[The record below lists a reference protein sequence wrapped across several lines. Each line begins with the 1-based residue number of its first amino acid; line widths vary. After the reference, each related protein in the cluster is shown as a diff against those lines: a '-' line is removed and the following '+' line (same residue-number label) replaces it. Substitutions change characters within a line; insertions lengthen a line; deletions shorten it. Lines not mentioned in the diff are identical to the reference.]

1 MNQNLQVRNK
11 ALPILPKVQCR
22 RLPVKLEARDIKR
35 DPKTG
40 VLRITGYAV
49 KWDSVNHYG
58 EKFIRGAF
66 AEVCAAFAAGT
77 KKVHAYYNHGWRM
90 WFLDSFMA
98 MRIGK
103 YLRLEEDDQGL
114 LVELEFTPNM
124 QWSQTIAAMVE
135 HGTVDGFS
143 IAFYPPSPMDMEDK
157 GTHVEIKRADLYE
170 ISVVDEPADDAAR
183 VISED
188 SINGLESSSDA
199 VELLRSLGLHGE
211 YADKLISRLN
221 EFSKPQE
228 TPAPEPKKDPFA
240 FLDSSGV

>member
-1 MNQNLQVRNK
+1 MKQNLQVRNK
-11 ALPILPKVQCR
+11 AMPNLPKVQCR

-49 KWDSVNHYG
+49 KWESINAYG

-66 AEVCAAFAAGT
+66 AEVCAAFKSGS

-103 YLRLEEDDQGL
+103 YLRIEEDDVGL

-124 QWSQTIAAMVE
+124 QWAQNIAAMVE

-143 IAFYPPSPMDMEDK
+143 IAFYPPAPMDIDDK
-157 GTHVEIKRADLYE
+157 GTHIEIRRADLYE
-170 ISVVDEPADDAAR
+170 ISVVDEPADDSAR
-183 VISED
+183 VITEQSID
-188 SINGLESSSDA
+188 SVETQDDA
-199 VELLRSLGLHGE
+199 IELLRSLGLYGE

-221 EFSKPQE
+221 SFSKPLEQSEQVPQE
-228 TPAPEPKKDPFA
+228 DPFS
-240 FLDSSGV
+240 FLDKV

>member
-1 MNQNLQVRNK
+1 MKQNLQVRNK
-11 ALPILPKVQCR
+11 AMPNLPKVQCR

-49 KWDSVNHYG
+49 KWESINAYG

-66 AEVCAAFAAGT
+66 AEVCAAFKSGT

-103 YLRLEEDDQGL
+103 YLRIEEDDVGL

-124 QWSQTIAAMVE
+124 QWAQNIAAMVE

-143 IAFYPPSPMDMEDK
+143 IAFYPPAPMDIDDK
-157 GTHVEIKRADLYE
+157 GTHIEIKRADLYE
-170 ISVVDEPADDAAR
+170 ISVVDEPADDSAR
-183 VISED
+183 VITEESID
-188 SINGLESSSDA
+188 SVETQDDA
-199 VELLRSLGLHGE
+199 IELLRSLGLCGE

-221 EFSKPQE
+221 SFSKPLEKSEQI
-228 TPAPEPKKDPFA
+228 PQKDPFS
-240 FLDSSGV
+240 FLDNV